1 MSRFYEIEYGLGGS
15 YSGGQRR
22 EIIETP
28 DDFDVNK
35 AWDYARDKSQEEF
48 DSRGLGDYESLYKED
63 EDYEEDDYD
72 YTEDP
77 DDYYWEEF
85 ESWAHYS
92 VNHEFKAR
100 NLEELKKE
108 LETTLPRYSRIKDVE
123 RYITKLI

>member
-35 AWDYARDKSQEEF
+35 AWDYVIDKSQEAF
-48 DSRGLGDYESLYKED
+48 DSYGLGEYDGSYEEY
-63 EDYEEDDYD
+63 EDYDEDDYAE
-72 YTEDP
+72 YEKQ
-77 DDYYWEEF
+77 YYWEEF
-85 ESWAHYS
+85 ESLAHYS

-108 LETTLPRYSRIKDVE
+108 LETTLPRYFRAKDIE
-123 RYITKLI
+123 YYITKI

>member
-35 AWDYARDKSQEEF
+35 AWDYAIDKSQEEF
-48 DSRGLGDYESLYKED
+48 DSYGLGEYDGSYEEY
-63 EDYEEDDYD
+63 EDYDEDDYAE
-72 YTEDP
+72 YEKQ
-77 DDYYWEEF
+77 YYWEEF

-108 LETTLPRYSRIKDVE
+108 LETTLPRYFRAKDVE
-123 RYITKLI
+123 YHITKI